1 MMTQIDPDDRT
12 TTFTFSPDDWIVH
25 RHYGIGQVKAV
36 ETKAIG
42 EEETTYYKIE
52 AHNDSTIW
60 VPVNSEAELL
70 RPAASEDEF
79 GEVVQ
84 VLKRPSRKM
93 SVHFQARVAHIHKVS
108 REGNPVMLAR
118 AVRDLWARRS
128 RRGQLS
134 NTEESAWRRLV
145 NRLIAEW
152 SVSMGLDETQ
162 ANQKLYNL
170 LEEHAL
176 PSIANANS

>member
-1 MMTQIDPDDRT
+1 MMTQIGPRNTST
-12 TTFTFSPDDWIVH
+12 TCTFSPDDWIVH

-42 EEETTYYKIE
+42 EEETTYYKID

-60 VPVNSEAELL
+60 VPVTSEEDLL

-79 GEVVQ
+79 AEVVQ

-93 SVHFQARVAHIHKVS
+93 NGHFQTRIARIRKVS

-118 AVRDLWARRS
+118 TVRDLWARRS

-145 NRLIAEW
+145 DRLIAEW
-152 SVSMGLDETQ
+152 TVSMDLNEDQ
-162 ANQKLYNL
+162 ANKRLYNL

-176 PSIANANS
+176 PSIAAAA

>member
-1 MMTQIDPDDRT
+1 MMTQIDPT
-12 TTFTFSPDDWIVH
+12 ETHTICTFSPNDWIVH

-42 EEETTYYKIE
+42 EEATTYYKIA

-60 VPVNSEAELL
+60 VPVTSEEDLL
-70 RPAASEDEF
+70 RPAASQDEF
-79 GEVVQ
+79 AEVVQ

-93 SVHFQARVAHIHKVS
+93 NGHFQTRIARIRKVS
-108 REGNPVMLAR
+108 REGNPIMLAR
-118 AVRDLWARRS
+118 TVRDLWARRS

-145 NRLIAEW
+145 DRLIAEW
-152 SVSMGLDETQ
+152 TVSMNLDEDQ
-162 ANQKLYNL
+162 ANKRLYHL

-176 PSIANANS
+176 PSVAAAS

>member
-1 MMTQIDPDDRT
+1 MVTQLGQNNTLT
-12 TTFTFSPDDWIVH
+12 TPTFSPDDWIVH
-25 RHYGIGQVKAV
+25 RHYGIGRVKAV

-60 VPVNSEAELL
+60 VPVTSEEELL

-79 GEVVQ
+79 AEAVA

-93 SVHFQARVAHIHKVS
+93 NNHFQTRIARIREVS

-118 AVRDLWARRS
+118 TVRDLWARRS

-145 NRLIAEW
+145 DRLIAEW
-152 SVSMGLDETQ
+152 TVSMDLDETQ
-162 ANQKLYNL
+162 VNQQLYKL

-176 PSIANANS
+176 PSIAAASS